1 SLPVID
7 LAFIRANLNASR
19 HTAERRQIPHESVAQ
34 LETHRHLADEDLH
47 ELHERARGTRRR
59 REEIHAL
66 AFREL
71 EPLTPLRLL
80 RGCSLAS
87 LAVEFVVIRRASS
100 KLGSHRA
107 DELRLIFD
115 RDALSLDC
123 LANVAAVV
131 QEGKKGGYSEILVR
145 AVRIPNV
152 NEPMRLDL
160 DRLVVLAVTSAVIDA
175 NRNRAAG

>member
-1 SLPVID
+1 
-7 LAFIRANLNASR
+7 A
-19 HTAERRQIPHESVAQ
+19 
-34 LETHRHLADEDLH
+34 
-47 ELHERARGTRRR
+47 
-59 REEIHAL
+59 
-66 AFREL
+66 
-71 EPLTPLRLL
+71 PLRLL

-115 RDALSLDC
+115 RDTLSLDR

-131 QEGKKGGYSEILVR
+131 QQAKQGGYSAILVR
-145 AVRIPNV
+145 AVRIPNM

-160 DRLVVLAVTSAVIDA
+160 DRLVVF
-175 NRNRAAG
+175 AGMGGGFDWKRK